1 MGRFTA
7 LVLACLAL
15 PSDIFTCQT
24 TRDDS
29 DGKHKPS
36 PLKDSAR
43 HKHITM
49 GRRKIVIQPLE
60 DERNRSVA
68 GLFKKAHELSVLC
81 QVDIAVIV
89 FGANQKLYEF
99 SSTDTNQLIQR
110 YQKSI
115 PYEKKTPEDYNGKKR
130 AGGHRATG
138 SVTSIKSEP
147 TDEDDEEEEEDSNNG
162 TQNATPQMPPNV
174 TPRMAQSVTPQMPQN
189 VTPQQQ
195 LTPQQQ
201 AQQSQQAQ
209 QVQQAQQQQM
219 PHPHHPEQQR
229 YYDYMSMGQM
239 GQHPHQ
245 QQILQ
250 QQMMQQQ
257 QHHHQLQQQAQHAQQ
272 HQQHQHQQ
280 HQNHQQQ
287 QHHKSQF
294 TPISQEMSS
303 LAGHLLD
310 IRRGTN
316 DMPPSSIPATAG
328 GNPMGQGVAGAGS
341 GYIPGSEGSSRVSSR
356 QNSVTRPKLKVQI
369 PGEKRGSTGGNS
381 GPGGQGSTAGQ
392 AGNSRSTSGEGTPI
406 DGSKDENT
414 SHAALLLPPPSPSS
428 YINNSGVGPGNPF
441 AKPTLLNG
449 EQTPLSAALPS
460 RYINDLLPS
469 PSNFYGTE
477 WNFNPG
483 SAGGSSFSA
492 GGSLI
497 PTSACKDKKR
507 VDNSDKVDSSRTGYF
522 NPYHGSTYS
531 GGAYVSF

>member
-1 MGRFTA
+1 
-7 LVLACLAL
+7 
-15 PSDIFTCQT
+15 
-24 TRDDS
+24 
-29 DGKHKPS
+29 
-36 PLKDSAR
+36 
-43 HKHITM
+43 M

-60 DERNRSVA
+60 DERNRSVTFLKRRA

-115 PYEKKTPEDYNGKKR
+115 PYEKKTPEDYSGKKR
-130 AGGHRATG
+130 AGGHKASG

-147 TDEDDEEEEEDSNNG
+147 TDEDDEEEEEDSNNA
-162 TQNATPQMPPNV
+162 TQNATPQMPSNV
-174 TPRMAQSVTPQMPQN
+174 TPQMAQSVTPQMPQI

-201 AQQSQQAQ
+201 AQQ
-209 QVQQAQQQQM
+209 QAQQQQM
-219 PHPHHPEQQR
+219 PHPHNAEQQR

-257 QHHHQLQQQAQHAQQ
+257 QHHAQLQQQHQQ
-272 HQQHQHQQ
+272 HQQHQHQ
-280 HQNHQQQ
+280 NH

-303 LAGHLLD
+303 LAGHLMD

-316 DMPPSSIPATAG
+316 DIPPNSMPATAG
-328 GNPMGQGVAGAGS
+328 GPMGQGVAGAGS

-369 PGEKRGSTGGNS
+369 PGEKRGSTGGN
-381 GPGGQGSTAGQ
+381 PGGQGGTPGQ

-507 VDNSDKVDSSRTGYF
+507 VDNSDSKLDSKKQRLG
-522 NPYHGSTYS
+522 
-531 GGAYVSF
+531 

>member
-1 MGRFTA
+1 
-7 LVLACLAL
+7 
-15 PSDIFTCQT
+15 
-24 TRDDS
+24 
-29 DGKHKPS
+29 
-36 PLKDSAR
+36 
-43 HKHITM
+43 M

-60 DERNRSVA
+60 DERNRSVTFLKRRA

-130 AGGHRATG
+130 TGGHRATG
-138 SVTSIKSEP
+138 SITSVKSEP
-147 TDEDDEEEEEDSNNG
+147 TDEDDEEDEDDSNNG
-162 TQNATPQMPPNV
+162 TQNATPQMPSSV
-174 TPRMAQSVTPQMPQN
+174 TPQMAQSVTPQMPQS

-195 LTPQQQ
+195 LTPQQHVQ
-201 AQQSQQAQ
+201 QQAQ
-209 QVQQAQQQQM
+209 QQAQQQQQQM

-257 QHHHQLQQQAQHAQQ
+257 QHHHQLQQQHQHAQQQ
-272 HQQHQHQQ
+272 HQQHPQQQHQQQQHQQQQQQQ
-280 HQNHQQQ
+280 HQNQ

-303 LAGHLLD
+303 LAGHLMD

-316 DMPPSSIPATAG
+316 DMPPTAIPATAG

-369 PGEKRGSTGGNS
+369 PGEKRGSQGGS
-381 GPGGQGSTAGQ
+381 GSTPGQ

-507 VDNSDKVDSSRTGYF
+507 VDSSDSKVDPKKQRLG
-522 NPYHGSTYS
+522 
-531 GGAYVSF
+531 